1 MAPNSYL
8 YQLEVD
14 DEGNV
19 YEQPI
24 GFTSKGFSKQQQR
37 WGTPDKE
44 AFGIYYCVKKFD
56 HILRDISFTIKTDHK
71 NLLYLDKDPQAKIRR
86 YKLALQEYD
95 CIWEHI
101 DTHANV
107 VADDLSRLCSIR
119 DVESYEEGEIE
130 WLNTLIDEF
139 KLPPDIR
146 DFIGLVHNSK
156 VGHLG
161 VEKTTQNI
169 ERLLRDDDI
178 YKETRDILMSE
189 IEESLRVDPHGK
201 TNDKRYIR
209 MRKDII
215 RRDKQIDKI
224 MTRIKPKEFI
234 QTVLINEIGELTDS
248 HPYISFILMGIGI
261 EFIGKCIDKSL
272 TDWNVSGRSK
282 QDFENAIKAIPSLK
296 KYEPYLASHQM
307 YSSFRCGLAHAVSP
321 KLQITLSSKQEMAHL
336 VESNGRLNLKVEDF
350 YNDFKDA
357 CNYIISQNYTNG
369 DKMNADFLE
378 VTGLAFNS
386 GTTINSGITSSLQP

>member
-1 MAPNSYL
+1 
-8 YQLEVD
+8 
-14 DEGNV
+14 
-19 YEQPI
+19 
-24 GFTSKGFSKQQQR
+24 
-37 WGTPDKE
+37 
-44 AFGIYYCVKKFD
+44 
-56 HILRDISFTIKTDHK
+56 
-71 NLLYLDKDPQAKIRR
+71 
-86 YKLALQEYD
+86 
-95 CIWEHI
+95 
-101 DTHANV
+101 
-107 VADDLSRLCSIR
+107 
-119 DVESYEEGEIE
+119 
-130 WLNTLIDEF
+130 
-139 KLPPDIR
+139 
-146 DFIGLVHNSK
+146 
-156 VGHLG
+156 
-161 VEKTTQNI
+161 
-169 ERLLRDDDI
+169 
-178 YKETRDILMSE
+178 
-189 IEESLRVDPHGK
+189 
-201 TNDKRYIR
+201 
-209 MRKDII
+209 
-215 RRDKQIDKI
+215 

-248 HPYISFILMGIGI
+248 HSYISFILMGIGI

-296 KYEPYLASHQM
+296 KYEPYLVSHQM